1 MKKMMLSAALLLC
14 TFWSNAQDSG
24 NEPQTDFKRFY
35 INASS
40 DFTDEYSSSAFL
52 GFEYQFKNESSLGI
66 SLSYRDSKNVANYFS
81 PDLTNY
87 GFQLQF
93 NHDWSSLIGLNT
105 DKFDLYTGLNFGSTH
120 QEVKQGDALVKVFD
134 TSYNFFTA
142 GGQLGARY
150 FFYKGLGVN
159 VERNANSDFD
169 GANVRFGSDPRIG
182 VRTGLTYKF

>member
-1 MKKMMLSAALLLC
+1 MKKIMLSAALLLC
-14 TFWSNAQDSG
+14 AFLSNAQESG
-24 NEPQTDFKRFY
+24 NEPKTDFKRFY

-52 GFEYQFKNESSLGI
+52 GFEYQFKNESSVGI
-66 SLSYRDSKNVANYFS
+66 SFSYRESKDVNNFYT

-93 NHDWSSLIGLNT
+93 NHDWSRLIGLNT
-105 DKFDLYTGLNFGSTH
+105 NKFDLYTGLNFGLTR
-120 QEVKQGDALVKVFD
+120 QEVKQGNALVSIYED
-134 TSYNFFTA
+134 GSNFFTA

-159 VERNANSDFD
+159 VELNANSDFD
-169 GANVRFGSDPRIG
+169 GANIKFGSDPRIG